1 MKTIDLKNE
10 IEKRMEVEMIN
21 YLSNASD
28 SSTSIINEVIRPL
41 TSVSE
46 EQEQAI
52 ADILLRT
59 QQEWNDADCDAEG
72 ATKEQDVVLD
82 KIIEDAAIEIAE
94 LF

>member
-1 MKTIDLKNE
+1 MKTINLKNE
-10 IEKRMEVEMIN
+10 IEKRMEVEIIN
-21 YLSNASD
+21 YLSNAK
-28 SSTSIINEVIRPL
+28 SSTEIINEVLRPL
-41 TSVSE
+41 TSVTE

-52 ADILLRT
+52 GDILDLT
-59 QQEWNDADCDAEG
+59 QQEWDAADCDAEG